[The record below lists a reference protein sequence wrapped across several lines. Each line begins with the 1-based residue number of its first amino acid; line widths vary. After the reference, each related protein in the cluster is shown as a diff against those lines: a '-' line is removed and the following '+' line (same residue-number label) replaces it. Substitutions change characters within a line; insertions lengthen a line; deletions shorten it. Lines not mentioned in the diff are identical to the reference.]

1 MYLAVKTGELY
12 AVVGPSETRDSHPA
26 VPQTNF
32 LSCMWPWGPAN
43 RRQFSEIRLAE
54 NPKD

>member
-26 VPQTNF
+26 VLQTNF